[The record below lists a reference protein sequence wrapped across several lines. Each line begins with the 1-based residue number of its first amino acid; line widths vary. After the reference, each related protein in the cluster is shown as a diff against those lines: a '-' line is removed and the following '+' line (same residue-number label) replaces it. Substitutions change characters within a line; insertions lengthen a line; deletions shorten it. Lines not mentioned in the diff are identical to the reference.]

1 MKSPHCHPMHPL
13 ILGVFAYL
21 DSVPEDSMPE
31 GWEAA
36 WKYRDQPER
45 RRKQKLADF
54 INILFRLQSRECP
67 LRPLLAGY
75 RLYFRDDM
83 ALALAHAYMLHKDGK
98 DPEEALTADYCPG
111 FEGLLTFCNLDE
123 YWNAK
128 AKSHKARLWR
138 HFSRYYAEGDRFV
151 KYHRPHSIGYLLF
164 RGDRLV
170 WRYEAY
176 HLSPMGPSLRWKT
189 DAEKFEELGG
199 NKGFLN
205 GDFTWP
211 PPDWINPVT
220 DEQQEAY
227 FEEHRVRFVPRSSLN
242 YPTGNPYSIPK
253 EEA

>member
-1 MKSPHCHPMHPL
+1 
-13 ILGVFAYL
+13 V
-21 DSVPEDSMPE
+21 
-31 GWEAA
+31 
-36 WKYRDQPER
+36 
-45 RRKQKLADF
+45 
-54 INILFRLQSRECP
+54 N
-67 LRPLLAGY
+67 
-75 RLYFRDDM
+75 
-83 ALALAHAYMLHKDGK
+83 
-98 DPEEALTADYCPG
+98 
-111 FEGLLTFCNLDE
+111 
-123 YWNAK
+123 
-128 AKSHKARLWR
+128 
-138 HFSRYYAEGDRFV
+138 
-151 KYHRPHSIGYLLF
+151 YHRPHSIGYLLF

-176 HLSPMGPSLRWKT
+176 HLSRMGPSLRWKK

-242 YPTGNPYSIPK
+242 YPTGHSSPIPK